1 MRPKSQPIILAA
13 RISPPVLS
21 IQSSRNIRQNS
32 PIKHMWQCKH
42 IPAHNRINKLH
53 KQALLLTWPMAI
65 AETKTPLNAG
75 ILVGKARSPTQIPF
89 NCSRKDESQTT
100 IVKKY
105 GHPQKTPQELA
116 CYLAIIV
123 VPPTFDPSTHE
134 SGARLKLQ
142 SSN

>member
-53 KQALLLTWPMAI
+53 KQALLLTSPMAI
-65 AETKTPLNAG
+65 AETKTPLNAETS
-75 ILVGKARSPTQIPF
+75 VGKAMSPTQPIP

-100 IVKKY
+100 IIKKY
-105 GHPQKTPQELA
+105 GQPQKTPSTWRDKHWHPTWHQLL
-116 CYLAIIV
+116 CPQHLT
-123 VPPTFDPSTHE
+123 PPLMKAAQD
-134 SGARLKLQ
+134 
-142 SSN
+142 